1 MRLSSNEVENRNH
14 CTQLTVKLPP
24 LTLSSRSVPEKM
36 LYMNKSL
43 EASTSAFEDDTFILL
58 AVLLNYNYCYR
69 FSKDSV
75 GC

>member
-1 MRLSSNEVENRNH
+1 MGLVGLHFSSLLI
-14 CTQLTVKLPP
+14 CF
-24 LTLSSRSVPEKM
+24 EKM

-43 EASTSAFEDDTFILL
+43 EALTSAFEDDTFILL